1 MFSFLVCEKIF
12 HIFCENFAKFI
23 LNFAKIS
30 RNLLGISQKSTML
43 FSQNFAKFKIF
54 SSKFRVSLFLK
65 CCFVAT
71 LSISLFFLSSPF
83 PLTSFFLFRT
93 SCFLPLLTSFSHSL
107 LPICYFSLLYPFAL
121 SPPPLS
127 LPLIPPCLIFLHSP
141 IPYHFFFPTY
151 PSPNLSPPLLPTV
164 LILPFLSSF
173 FLSPSHFLP
182 SPFLLLHP
190 PISLPHFLRLVLFLA
205 TNQNKRIRGNEPS
218 AK

>member
-127 LPLIPPCLIFLHSP
+127 LPLIPPLSH
-141 IPYHFFFPTY
+141 
-151 PSPNLSPPLLPTV
+151 LSPFPYSIPLLFPFLPLPISLSPSTSTV

-205 TNQNKRIRGNEPS
+205 TNQN
-218 AK
+218 